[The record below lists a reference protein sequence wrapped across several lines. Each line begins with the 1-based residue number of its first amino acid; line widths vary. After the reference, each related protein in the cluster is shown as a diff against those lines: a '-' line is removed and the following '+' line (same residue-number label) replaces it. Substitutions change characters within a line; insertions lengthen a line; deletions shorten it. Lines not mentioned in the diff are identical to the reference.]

1 MFGFESSVIAEYWPL
16 FVHGAWTTVQVTIIC
31 VCLGMCL
38 GTLLGMGR
46 LAQARY
52 NPLKGFLHYCVRW
65 PITVYVSFFRG
76 TPLFVQIFL
85 MYFAVLPVFIH
96 PVDGLL
102 ISGQLAR
109 DIRSNY
115 GAMLAGVCAIT
126 LNSGAYMCEIFRAG
140 IQSLDK
146 GQMEGGQAIGM
157 SYLQIMLHVIIPQAF
172 RNLIPQIGNTYVSAI
187 KDTSVLN
194 VIAVTELYF
203 TARTVT
209 GTYYKFF
216 ETYCI
221 VSVIYFVCT
230 FVISRLL
237 KLLEKFMA
245 GSSNYE
251 LITESEEEVSK

>member
-146 GQMEGGQAIGM
+146 GQMEAARSLGM
-157 SYLQIMLHVIIPQAF
+157 SYMQAMRTIILPQAF
-172 RNLIPQIGNTYVSAI
+172 RRMLPEGFLAHRRHQPGRTRLRCPYCRGRFGPLLGTLHHHFLCVLGDDAAPRLGHPQT
-187 KDTSVLN
+187 
-194 VIAVTELYF
+194 
-203 TARTVT
+203 
-209 GTYYKFF
+209 
-216 ETYCI
+216 
-221 VSVIYFVCT
+221 
-230 FVISRLL
+230 
-237 KLLEKFMA
+237 
-245 GSSNYE
+245 
-251 LITESEEEVSK
+251 

>member
-1 MFGFESSVIAEYWPL
+1 
-16 FVHGAWTTVQVTIIC
+16 
-31 VCLGMCL
+31 MCL

-52 NPLKGFLHYCVRW
+52 NPLKGFLQYCVRW

-146 GQMEGGQAIGM
+146 GQMEAARSLGM
-157 SYLQIMLHVIIPQAF
+157 SYMQAMRTIILPQAF
-172 RNLIPQIGNTYVSAI
+172 RGSVAPLGNT
-187 KDTSVLN
+187 L
-194 VIAVTELYF
+194 IA
-203 TARTVT
+203 
-209 GTYYKFF
+209 
-216 ETYCI
+216 
-221 VSVIYFVCT
+221 
-230 FVISRLL
+230 LL
-237 KLLEKFMA
+237 KNSTVAAAASVATET
-245 GSSNYE
+245 SSLMSE
-251 LITESEEEVSK
+251 MIEFRPDVIIQIFLIFALGYVILIIPIGMLTTYLSNKLAVRR